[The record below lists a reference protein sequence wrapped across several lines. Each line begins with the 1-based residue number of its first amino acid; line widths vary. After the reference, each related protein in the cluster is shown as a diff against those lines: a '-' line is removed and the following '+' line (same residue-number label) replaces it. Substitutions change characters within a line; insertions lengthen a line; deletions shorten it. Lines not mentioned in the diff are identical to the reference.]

1 MKRSI
6 LKNRKGQVFLLLAI
20 VILIYLI
27 LLSTTVYHITQSPYV
42 VPAPNQKQ
50 LSNYIDNS
58 ITAIQD
64 LAEASLSYSSSGATR
79 LEVIDF
85 VLEGLE
91 DIESFLD
98 NHNLPAVLSL
108 DEVDF
113 SLYNTST
120 LINPV
125 FIRTSFNVTLQ
136 IDSPDVYYD
145 ATFLIDISYYVEIS
159 GTSGTEN
166 YVYLYKMNN
175 GIKTMINNGVLDIN
189 PSTPISNI
197 GDGSYL
203 ADLQT
208 GQTIMVTLPHNI
220 VLWMEL

>member
-1 MKRSI
+1 MKKSI
-6 LKNRKGQVFLLLAI
+6 IKNRKGQVFLLLAI

-64 LAEASLSYSSSGATR
+64 LAEASLSHSSYGATR
-79 LEVIDF
+79 PEVIDF
-85 VLEGLE
+85 VLEGLD
-91 DIESFLD
+91 DIEYYLD

-120 LINPV
+120 GINPV
-125 FIRTSFNVTLQ
+125 FIHTSFNVTLQ

-145 ATFLIDISYYVEIS
+145 GTFLIDLTYYLEIS
-159 GTSGTEN
+159 ETAGSEN
-166 YVYLYKMNN
+166 YVYLYKFNN
-175 GIKTMINNGVLDIN
+175 GIKTMINNGEIE
-189 PSTPISNI
+189 ISPVTTVYNM

-203 ADLQT
+203 ADLQI
-208 GQTIMVTLPHNI
+208 GQTITVTFLHNI
-220 VLWMEL
+220 VLSMEL